1 MKKRMRRI
9 IACLLSVSV
18 LVGLCACGSGKKEE
32 KAQGDIADA
41 GYDIDA
47 MEVEETT
54 VKLYH
59 RINADGGDA
68 ESEYFIDKVNEWN
81 ESNNGITI
89 EPIFI
94 MKENDYLDR
103 LSTDLA
109 SGDAPDIFMQYGGTN
124 CLDYVESD
132 IVLNLEPYFEADPDW
147 YNGIVKANWN
157 MVDYGRYG
165 HEGLYGAPWSAFELL
180 LYYNEEYLDKCNLE
194 VPKSWEEL
202 VNCCEVLK
210 NNGYQPFMVGE
221 SDNYR
226 YGHLLSAMAVK
237 SYGPDFENEL
247 AERKFTY
254 ESPEIVSLIQEIKNM
269 QDKGYFGENVL
280 SVDVNAE
287 RSYFGAGDCAFMIDL
302 SRGGA
307 LLSDS
312 ECFKKQ
318 TIHATKIPYFDAQY
332 ETANMG
338 GASQNYFICTMN
350 KSVNQIKASLKV
362 VKWLTSQEFVD
373 GLVKEYANTY
383 SVIPSEG
390 IIDNYMFEECNELM
404 SQTEAY
410 VAELAQAST
419 NTAELT
425 VVRNAL
431 QLLGSGSSAE
441 EVSKEIMDNLA
452 NYE

>member
-1 MKKRMRRI
+1 
-9 IACLLSVSV
+9 
-18 LVGLCACGSGKKEE
+18 
-32 KAQGDIADA
+32 
-41 GYDIDA
+41 
-47 MEVEETT
+47 
-54 VKLYH
+54 
-59 RINADGGDA
+59 
-68 ESEYFIDKVNEWN
+68 
-81 ESNNGITI
+81 
-89 EPIFI
+89 
-94 MKENDYLDR
+94 
-103 LSTDLA
+103 
-109 SGDAPDIFMQYGGTN
+109 
-124 CLDYVESD
+124 
-132 IVLNLEPYFEADPDW
+132 
-147 YNGIVKANWN
+147 
-157 MVDYGRYG
+157 
-165 HEGLYGAPWSAFELL
+165 
-180 LYYNEEYLDKCNLE
+180 
-194 VPKSWEEL
+194 
-202 VNCCEVLK
+202 
-210 NNGYQPFMVGE
+210 
-221 SDNYR
+221 
-226 YGHLLSAMAVK
+226 
-237 SYGPDFENEL
+237 
-247 AERKFTY
+247 
-254 ESPEIVSLIQEIKNM
+254 M